1 MEIARY
7 DRAAGRASVTVA
19 LLLENLRFGYPHTS
33 FALAVPGL
41 RIERGESVALVGP
54 SGSGKTTLL
63 NLIAGILPPDQGT
76 IRLGDIELS
85 AMGAG
90 PRRRQRLQNIGMIFQ
105 SFELLDYLN
114 VRDNVLLQAR
124 LAPDVALTPQLRAHA
139 RSIASELGLGDKWQ
153 RPVTAL
159 SQGERQRVAACRALL
174 LDPSLVLADE
184 PTGNLDPD
192 NKQAVLQHLI
202 ALCKE
207 QQRIL
212 LTVTHDHSL
221 LPGFDRVVDMGQ
233 LLSSKASA
241 A

>member
-1 MEIARY
+1 
-7 DRAAGRASVTVA
+7 VA
-19 LLLENLRFGYPHTS
+19 LVLENLRFGYPNTS

-41 RIERGESVALVGP
+41 HIEVGESVALVGP

-63 NLIAGILPPDQGT
+63 NLIAGILRPDEGT
-76 IRLGDIELS
+76 IRLGDAELS
-85 AMGAG
+85 RLSKAQ
-90 PRRRQRLQNIGMIFQ
+90 RRRHRLHNMGMIFQ

-114 VRDNVLLQAR
+114 VRDNILLQAR
-124 LAPDVALTPQLRAHA
+124 LAQGVALTAELRAHA
-139 RSIASELGLGDKWQ
+139 QAIATELGLGDKWQ
-153 RPVTAL
+153 RPITAL

-174 LDPSLVLADE
+174 LDPAVVLADE

-207 QQRIL
+207 HQRIL

-233 LLSSKASA
+233 LLGSKAA
-241 A
+241 AE